1 MDKICMF
8 QHSIFNNRSIFL
20 SYFACYTQLKMHS
33 LFCMLTGW
41 NMVELVSL
49 NSAVDRLEHGWA
61 GQLEQCCW
69 HAWTWLSWPAWTV
82 LLTGLNMVELHD
94 QLEQCCWQAWTW
106 LSWPAWTWLL
116 TGFFIHFGPD
126 YSRLDEWIF
135 SRNRKTFWCWI
146 AFTFII
152 FHVFCHPLKGRV
164 SSLASFKQQWLFSFL
179 KCTLHM
185 ANCIYILSQF
195 FTCAWYEHCFLQ
207 NYRKIGF

>member
-69 HAWTWLSWPAWTV
+69 QAWTWLSWPVWTVLLTDLNMVELASLNSAVDRLEHGWAGQLEQCCWHAWTWLSWPAWTV
-82 LLTGLNMVELHD
+82 LLTGLNMVELTS
-94 QLEQCCWQAWTW
+94 LNMVVNR
-106 LSWPAWTWLL
+106 LL
-116 TGFFIHFGPD
+116 HSFW
-126 YSRLDEWIF
+126 SRLFKAWSMD
-135 SRNRKTFWCWI
+135 
-146 AFTFII
+146 
-152 FHVFCHPLKGRV
+152 FH
-164 SSLASFKQQWLFSFL
+164 S
-179 KCTLHM
+179 
-185 ANCIYILSQF
+185 
-195 FTCAWYEHCFLQ
+195 
-207 NYRKIGF
+207 